1 MQRSPSGAQWTISS
15 GDQQAVVVEVGGG
28 LRAYRAGD
36 REILDGYAEADLCPG
51 GAGQVLAPWPNR
63 LRDGRYT
70 FQGNAHQLPL
80 SEPVSHTAIHGL
92 VRWVSW
98 LLVEQTADSVTVEL
112 DLHAQPGYPWSL
124 HLTNRYEITDDGI
137 TVTHEAVNLADTP
150 APFGLG
156 AHPYLLPPG
165 GSVDEALLSVPG
177 RTRLLLDS
185 RGLPIGAAKIADT
198 EWDYVKP
205 KRIGDVQLDLAF
217 GWVIPDEQGRSE
229 VTLSAQSGETSR
241 IWADENF
248 RWWQIYSADTALGD
262 RHRRSVAAEPMTCPP
277 DALRSGRDLI
287 VLEPGES
294 WRGQWG
300 IGR

>member
-1 MQRSPSGAQWTISS
+1 
-15 GDQQAVVVEVGGG
+15 
-28 LRAYRAGD
+28 
-36 REILDGYAEADLCPG
+36 
-51 GAGQVLAPWPNR
+51 VLAPWPNR

-70 FQGNAHQLPL
+70 FQGNAYQLPL

-185 RGLPIGAAKIADT
+185 RGLP
-198 EWDYVKP
+198 
-205 KRIGDVQLDLAF
+205 
-217 GWVIPDEQGRSE
+217 RSPTRSGTTSSPSGS
-229 VTLSAQSGETSR
+229 VTSSWTSPSAGSSPTSR
-241 IWADENF
+241 
-248 RWWQIYSADTALGD
+248 
-262 RHRRSVAAEPMTCPP
+262 AA
-277 DALRSGRDLI
+277 AR
-287 VLEPGES
+287 
-294 WRGQWG
+294 
-300 IGR
+300 